1 MSWPKHDFDPC
12 CIWLLSISSFA
23 ERLYGVNNQR
33 PFHHHSENV
42 MKYIC
47 LGYIE
52 EKKWETLPES
62 ERNTLMDE
70 CFAYDDELKKNGH
83 FVGGEA
89 RRSAA
94 KRAERYHAALAEW
107 QSRCHRRPVC
117 RNEGAIGWTPRARG
131 ERFESC
137 HPIDVKTSRRES
149 WPIRDSTGGRYH
161 GNRGGKRTAAKCSE
175 AMTEKCMAEK

>member
-1 MSWPKHDFDPC
+1 
-12 CIWLLSISSFA
+12 
-23 ERLYGVNNQR
+23 
-33 PFHHHSENV
+33 

-89 RRSAA
+89 LQSAQNA
-94 KRAERYHAALAEW
+94 ITLRWRNGKVVVTDGPFAETKEQLGGLLVLEARDLNHAIQLMSKHPGVKAGPFEI
-107 QSRCHRRPVC
+107 RPVEDITAIVAESERR
-117 RNEGAIGWTPRARG
+117 RNAQK
-131 ERFESC
+131 
-137 HPIDVKTSRRES
+137 H
-149 WPIRDSTGGRYH
+149 
-161 GNRGGKRTAAKCSE
+161 
-175 AMTEKCMAEK
+175 